1 LLNPESDAR
10 SSAKLIPGA
19 KYMAINDRLP
29 MGHLSGAGATPD
41 ENAFQNKVIKDFLST
56 LKN

>member
-1 LLNPESDAR
+1 MP
-10 SSAKLIPGA
+10 
-19 KYMAINDRLP
+19 INDRLP